1 MNRKQNLKP
10 PPNMLN
16 KLSVIINHCQTPEL
30 LRKCLESV
38 KTNLQK
44 TDYELIV
51 TDSLAQNQT
60 AALVKKITPAAV
72 YLPFSKNVGF
82 GRSVNEAI
90 KKSNGEYLLIL
101 NADTALCDKN
111 TVPKMIDCLQTN
123 PDIGLLGP
131 RLINSDGS
139 VQESAFRF
147 YDIPTLI
154 CRRTVLG
161 QTAFG
166 KKILAKFT
174 LKDILTP
181 ANLAKNRPIS
191 VGWLMGSVLLVRR
204 SALAKVGLLDERF
217 FMYFEDVDWAR
228 RFRENG
234 FGAAYLPDV
243 RVLHRHSRASRV
255 SGGIKDFFLSPYA
268 RIHFSSAIKYLLKY
282 AFKKTPCVPVCY

>member
-1 MNRKQNLKP
+1 MPNSAKTMNRKQNLKP

-228 RFRENG
+228 RFRETALAPPICPMSAFFIG
-234 FGAAYLPDV
+234 TPGPAAFPE
-243 RVLHRHSRASRV
+243 AS
-255 SGGIKDFFLSPYA
+255 KTFFYRRMPEYTFPAPSN
-268 RIHFSSAIKYLLKY
+268 IF
-282 AFKKTPCVPVCY
+282 